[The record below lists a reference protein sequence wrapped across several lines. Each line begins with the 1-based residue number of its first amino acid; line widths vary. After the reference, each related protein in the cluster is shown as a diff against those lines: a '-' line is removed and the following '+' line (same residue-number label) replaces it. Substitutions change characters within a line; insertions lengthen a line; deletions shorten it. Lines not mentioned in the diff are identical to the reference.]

1 MTATLTDSTQ
11 IIMNFSELKFQET
24 VSPNGVQALVFFPNG
39 YGASVVKSDFSYG
52 GKEGLYELAVIE
64 GDEDVW
70 MITYES
76 SVTSDVLGY
85 LTEEDVERYLKQIEQ
100 IV

>member
-1 MTATLTDSTQ
+1 
-11 IIMNFSELKFQET
+11 MNFSDLKFEEFQET
-24 VSPNGVQALVFFPNG
+24 GAHSGIHALVFFNNG
-39 YGASVVKSDFSYG
+39 FGASVVKSDFSYG
-52 GKEGLYELAVIE
+52 GKGGLYELAVIM

-70 MITYES
+70 EITYES
-76 SVTSDVLGY
+76 GITIDVLGY